1 MNKLTKMKELKV
13 NGSGEN
19 LDVWRGMSESKGD
32 QKGKSSGLSPSLRGL
47 ISRTTN
53 ASYFFYKS
61 DNFNKEFPKRGARLN
76 LLRLWLHH
84 IRMAMRVFLH

>member
-19 LDVWRGMSESKGD
+19 LDVWRGMGEGKGE

-47 ISRTTN
+47 ISQTTN
-53 ASYFFYKS
+53 TSYFF
-61 DNFNKEFPKRGARLN
+61 L
-76 LLRLWLHH
+76 
-84 IRMAMRVFLH
+84 